1 MGVGMTLEQSK
12 VVVSAEPQVDARETV
27 AITDGRLV
35 PRSIDE
41 LFRLSDAMFK
51 SNLFTGHNS
60 PMSVMV
66 AILKGMDVGFTPT
79 QALEEVY
86 VVKGKPSFS
95 AKAILA
101 LIRRS
106 NIVDPSVG
114 VQIGISGEGPDM
126 VASIT
131 SKRRDE
137 PAAVTDTFSMQDAKV
152 AGMNSDP
159 WRKYPKRML
168 RWKVIALHADMQYPD
183 VTVGNAAKEI
193 IEDFPRN
200 GESINQIV
208 KDSTPTPTPAAED
221 TALQALGIGWDAADG
236 GGQGG
241 VEVEVEVPPK
251 TKKRKSRAKPGAQ
264 PRSVLSLEEF
274 ANDPALRDGRD

>member
-1 MGVGMTLEQSK
+1 MTLESSEII
-12 VVVSAEPQVDARETV
+12 VSAEPQVDAKQTV

-106 NIVDPSVG
+106 NIVDPTVG
-114 VQIGISGEGPDM
+114 VQISVSGEGPEL

-137 PAAVTDTFSMQDAKV
+137 PAAVTDTFSMQDAKQ

-193 IEDFPRN
+193 IEDLPSN
-200 GESINQIV
+200 GASINQIV
-208 KDSTPTPTPAAED
+208 KDATPAPTPAAED

-236 GGQGG
+236 ASTA
-241 VEVEVEVPPK
+241 VDTAEVADSPEPK
-251 TKKRKSRAKPGAQ
+251 KKAPKKKAKVQ
-264 PRSVLSLEEF
+264 PNILSLDAF
-274 ANDPALRDGRD
+274 ANDPALRDGKD

>member
-1 MGVGMTLEQSK
+1 MNSESSEIVT
-12 VVVSAEPQVDARETV
+12 AEVTKEAV
-27 AITDGRLV
+27 AISDGRLV
-35 PRSIDE
+35 PTSIDE
-41 LFRLSDAMFK
+41 LFRLSDAMYK
-51 SNLFTGHNS
+51 SGRYKGHDS

-66 AILKGMDVGFTPT
+66 AVLKGMDVGFTPT

-106 NIVDPSVG
+106 NIVDPTVG
-114 VQIGISGEGPDM
+114 VQISVTGDGAEM

-137 PAAVTDTFSMQDAKV
+137 PAAVTDTFSMKDAKR
-152 AGMNSDP
+152 AGMTSDV
-159 WRKYPKRML
+159 WRKYPQRML

-193 IEDFPRN
+193 IEDLPAN
-200 GESINQIV
+200 GKSIDQIV
-208 KDSTPTPTPAAED
+208 KDVNPVPTPAAED
-221 TALQALGIGWDAADG
+221 TALQALGIGWDAADESAEP
-236 GGQGG
+236 
-241 VEVEVEVPPK
+241 VAEVPN
-251 TKKRKSRAKPGAQ
+251 AKEAKAP
-264 PRSVLSLEEF
+264 PLVLSIDEYEP
-274 ANDPALRDGRD
+274 DPNIVDGK

>member
-1 MGVGMTLEQSK
+1 VEAK
-12 VVVSAEPQVDARETV
+12 ETV

-51 SNLFTGHNS
+51 SQLYQGHKS

-95 AKAILA
+95 VKAILA

-106 NIVDPSVG
+106 NIVDPTVG
-114 VQIGISGEGPDM
+114 VQISITGEGDGM

-137 PAAVTDTFSMQDAKV
+137 PAAVTDTFSMKDAKR
-152 AGMNSDP
+152 AGMTSDV
-159 WRKYPKRML
+159 WRKYPQRML

-193 IEDFPRN
+193 IEDLPQN
-200 GESINQIV
+200 GATINDIV
-208 KDSTPTPTPAAED
+208 KDINPVPTPAAED
-221 TALQALGIGWDAADG
+221 TALQALGIGWDAADEPSEP
-236 GGQGG
+236 
-241 VEVEVEVPPK
+241 VDEKPSDATPPL
-251 TKKRKSRAKPGAQ
+251 
-264 PRSVLSLEEF
+264 VLSIDDYEP
-274 ANDPALRDGRD
+274 DPNVVDGK